1 MVTTFYPPYSF
12 GGDGVFVHSL
22 AQALAERGH
31 HVEVVHS
38 VDAYRLQ
45 HASEPE
51 QCFAEH
57 PNVRRH
63 ELRSRWPRLA
73 ALGAHQLGAPA
84 GYGAQLRALLE
95 GDRFDVIHFH
105 NVSLMG
111 APGVL
116 GLGRAVKL
124 YTPHE
129 YWLICPTHV
138 LFKFNREACRTR
150 HCLSC
155 TLHARRPPQLWRYG
169 QTMARATRHVHRFL
183 MPSRFALEQHRGSGL
198 EAPMTVLPNFVPA
211 PSAKT
216 VARVA
221 ERRYFLFVGRLE
233 KLKGVQDLLRLFR
246 SYRAADLLIIGDGA
260 YRQELEQR
268 ARGLSHVKFVGAL
281 HPGELGAYYRGAV
294 AVLVPSLCYEVF
306 PLIPVEALSHGTPVI
321 TRRLGALTEV
331 VEESGGGFLF
341 DTLEECRTAMERL
354 LQDPELRRE
363 LGERGRRTALAN
375 WTTDVHLTRYLGIV
389 EELL

>member
-12 GGDGVFVHSL
+12 GGDGIFVYRL
-22 AQALAERGH
+22 AHALAERGH
-31 HVEVVHS
+31 HVDVVHS
-38 VDAYRLQ
+38 VDAFRLQ
-45 HASEPE
+45 RASEPE
-51 QCFAEH
+51 QRFAEH
-57 PNVRRH
+57 SNVRRH
-63 ELRSRWPRLA
+63 ELRSRWPGLA

-84 GYGAQLRALLE
+84 GYGDQLRALLE
-95 GDRFDVIHFH
+95 DDRFDVIHFH

-116 GLGRAVKL
+116 SLGRALKL

-129 YWLICPTHV
+129 YWLVCPTHV
-138 LFKFNREACRTR
+138 LFKFNREACRAR

-169 QTMARATRHVHRFL
+169 QSMAGATRHVQRFL
-183 MPSRFALEQHRGSGL
+183 MPSRFALERHRAAGL

-211 PSAKT
+211 PPAET
-216 VARVA
+216 EAHVEARA
-221 ERRYFLFVGRLE
+221 YFLFVGRLE
-233 KLKGVQDLLRLFR
+233 KLKGVQDLLRLFK
-246 SYRAADLLIIGDGA
+246 SYRAADFLIVGDGG
-260 YRQELEQR
+260 YRPQLERQ

-281 HPGELGAYYRGAV
+281 HPSELGAYYRGAV

-306 PLIPVEALSHGTPVI
+306 PLIPAEALSYGTPVV
-321 TRRLGALTEV
+321 TRRLGALREV

-341 DTLEECRTAMERL
+341 DTLEECRTAMQRL
-354 LQDPELRRE
+354 QQDPELRRE

-375 WTTDVHLTRYLGIV
+375 WTTDVHVTRYLAIV